1 MTIAARQSVKASAG
15 GDASRHP
22 TLARYL
28 PSGSRAERS
37 YSDLREHIAGL
48 SEAGLLHVIDEP
60 VDKDSEMHPLVRWQF
75 RGGIA
80 EEQRRAF
87 LFTQPTDGQG
97 RRFEGAVLIG
107 GLAANRA
114 IYRIGIGHELEQVGA
129 AWSRAIAAPTPPQVV
144 AKAACQEVVTL
155 GDDLL
160 HRF

>member
-1 MTIAARQSVKASAG
+1 MTIAARQSVKAAAG

-22 TLARYL
+22 ALAQYL

-37 YSDLREHIAGL
+37 YADLREHIAGL

-87 LFTQPTDGQG
+87 LFTQPDG
-97 RRFEGAVLIG
+97 RPRP
-107 GLAANRA
+107 A
-114 IYRIGIGHELEQVGA
+114 I
-129 AWSRAIAAPTPPQVV
+129 
-144 AKAACQEVVTL
+144 
-155 GDDLL
+155 
-160 HRF
+160 